1 MIYFAEYIII
11 SAGCTLMLKKVFEYS
26 NLFLFF
32 LFFACFSF
40 AMMMLCYLI
49 TSFFSKAKTA
59 GLLGILIIFITYVPS
74 ILCKLFLFCYP
85 THISQY
91 KATTLAR

>member
-1 MIYFAEYIII
+1 MSSWLVIYFAEFLII
-11 SAGCTLMLKKVFEYS
+11 SVGCTLMLKQVFEFS
-26 NLFLFF
+26 NHFLFF

-59 GLLGILIIFITYVPS
+59 GLLGVLIIFITFVPS
-74 ILCKLFLFCYP
+74 I
-85 THISQY
+85 SV
-91 KATTLAR
+91 RV